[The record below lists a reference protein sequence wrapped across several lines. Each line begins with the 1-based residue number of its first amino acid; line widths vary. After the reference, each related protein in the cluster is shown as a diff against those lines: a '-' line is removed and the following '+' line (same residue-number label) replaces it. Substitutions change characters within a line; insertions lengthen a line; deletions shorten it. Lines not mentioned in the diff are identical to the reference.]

1 MVGFYRMKFKAT
13 TNDCGG
19 TNSDNGATG
28 GVCKA
33 FVKVINSSDFS
44 QILFDSVETTRVYW
58 RNHESRL

>member
-1 MVGFYRMKFKAT
+1 MVGTYRMSFKAT

-33 FVKVINSSDFS
+33 VRKLSTQDFHRLFLIVLKHKVL
-44 QILFDSVETTRVYW
+44 QAKL
-58 RNHESRL
+58 